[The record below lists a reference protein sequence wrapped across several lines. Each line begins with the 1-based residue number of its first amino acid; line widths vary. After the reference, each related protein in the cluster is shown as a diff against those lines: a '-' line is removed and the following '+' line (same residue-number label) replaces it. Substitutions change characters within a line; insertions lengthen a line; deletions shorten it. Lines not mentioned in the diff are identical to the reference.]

1 MSFMFFDA
9 IFPKTSEDGKDLGF
23 VAISLYPGG
32 KFSETEGP
40 TQTHFFAWP
49 SQREDLVAFCLH
61 NSDKDVYTVPA
72 LFKTRGN
79 RKGHNIA
86 HQWCAYADAD
96 TLPLEKLKT
105 EPTIAVET
113 SEGRHHLY
121 WVTETDDP
129 EQLVDISRTI
139 AAEHRDDGC
148 DPGGWDAGQLLRVPG
163 TSNNKYVK
171 YGRPRWEIP
180 GRPKM
185 GPTYTLKALAAAYPP
200 YSRRGQKSAPSDMPP
215 KSEWYYSQE
224 SVREAAEVFRSSPQ
238 VYDMYMGD
246 VRGIDTG
253 DRSKTLWKLLC
264 TLSRLGVTRTTAMH
278 IAWDAK
284 CNKYKEDGRPEEDLW
299 KQLCKA
305 YDHPDNQPVRNSF
318 SGIEFRERGGGS
330 EENPA
335 RKLER
340 FAQSVHILRP
350 DERDQVPTDTFV
362 DRYQAWASTC
372 TDAPTIYHR
381 ACAATILSA
390 VFGEFGKCPT
400 KHDVNLT
407 LWFFILG
414 PTTRARKTTAMT
426 MMVDFLDDLSDE
438 EFMYIIGSDVTPEAL
453 NMLLPEKD
461 GRTSVFYRDEA
472 HGLLKEQSKKRYLIG
487 SQEYETELFSGR
499 VRSVLRAGSMR
510 DQDGREPRVVRTN
523 FIRFLCGTLDQV
535 ADALSIESYQSGH
548 MARFLVAEA
557 DPPPL
562 TEEAM
567 YTEQFDGE
575 TLDEDPL
582 RRGLLNDLAAA
593 RAFWMSVTEPG
604 SPIMVPYEPR
614 VWERLQKAKYLLY
627 KAAEGHDELSEVL
640 LPTMVRMGDSM
651 MKVAI
656 LLAMSERERQ
666 VRMRH
671 LLKAMHMTEEWYQSA
686 SRVAGRILRSE
697 WEARQNEILTAIQ
710 TRREGVTEQEIY
722 ARFRRMNQRDLES
735 SLHVLIKAGYIR
747 KTQERGRVRYIPV
760 VRP

>member
-1 MSFMFFDA
+1 MFFDA

-113 SEGRHHLY
+113 SEGRRHLY

-330 EENPA
+330 EESPA

>member
-1 MSFMFFDA
+1 MFFDA

-735 SLHVLIKAGYIR
+735 SLHVLIKAGYIH